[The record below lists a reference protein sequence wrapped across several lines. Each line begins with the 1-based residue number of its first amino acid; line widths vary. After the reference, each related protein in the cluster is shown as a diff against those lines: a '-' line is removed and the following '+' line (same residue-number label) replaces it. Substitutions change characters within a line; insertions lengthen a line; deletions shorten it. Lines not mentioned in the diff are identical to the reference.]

1 MASSL
6 FLYWIESAIC
16 LLFAWG
22 LYLAFRRRLSLFFR
36 KWYLLPAP
44 AFALAIPLLDFQWP
58 HSETSLSQLPAKW
71 ARWVEW
77 FPGGAIQISGMEL
90 LSLGYFLVTA
100 VLLFRLSDRLAAAGR
115 KPTETLE
122 LMFVEGGIALFW
134 FQPILL
140 LFRNELR
147 RVESGIHNADAL
159 PARAISTNAPYLI
172 FASVGSCLLLSW
184 LFSANQVCRAPMWN
198 DLESRTN
205 EWKSQ
210 LETPLFQLGT
220 PRQEQAWWSWGGYK
234 TILTPLAPDTL
245 TRFPMRMLSPFEFFS
260 IYNQTWTWKRDGWLF
275 EPISVEALALFPY
288 QSKPTELGS
297 LTEIQAFFNEQRY
310 ATEMT
315 IFLKIED
322 KQNRPWLAVVGV
334 SEKERVYG
342 YWDVLQTWGLEM
354 PIFEWKKS
362 ATGRNLAVL
371 TPHSPYALVWGGIR
385 LPLDFRA
392 NPNVYGA
399 YAIYDLEEFKKLAEG
414 PVQFYMGDSLL
425 LAESVR
431 VTLMDDYSRPNYYIS
446 GMRQV
451 ELDSGS
457 AHVSIA
463 PEDYRPASTWT
474 IVATLPGN
482 IEVNAVN
489 LEIRDSDTAYDP
501 PLRAQGLPRID
512 TMYSFQLVTRD
523 EPPSLLRI
531 DTSLARNRKIL
542 DMYRGND
549 AYRIVHIPG
558 FQTYDRLVQ
567 TPESTMALLRE
578 EELPL
583 DSVFLGD
590 LLPELPYHLLDTLY
604 LEWGSLFA
612 APDSKVYSLEEFRS
626 QQGEPI
632 RINGG
637 GQSLKIHSFAMYLY
651 QENRPLRAGWFSPQ
665 NVPFSPGDSLS
676 NWVRPRTSLFIDQL
690 VVADGEGD
698 LFSAPL
704 VFAFHIGK
712 SEADIRWK
720 VTVEQVEAGEE
731 SEPERVE
738 EDQSLAYRNYPLTD
752 LIAEL
757 SRQPKSRMDFR
768 GLGPEPIVNVR
779 LSANGPLP
787 ERARE
792 FMLNELQKQFRF
804 DFSHERLPRPNWR
817 LHLKDPDLLNLAN
830 FKGKAAPEEK
840 IRVFKWEGTHVLT
853 GVTLDELALH
863 LEHRFDEIVEW
874 FPNAFMADRFSFSM
888 DCSSL
893 NSVQFQMESEYGIV
907 FQRMD
912 MLWEGVVVRFRK

>member
-22 LYLAFRRRLSLFFR
+22 LYLAFRRRLSPFYR
-36 KWYLLPAP
+36 KWFLLPAP
-44 AFALAIPLLDFQWP
+44 AFALVIPLLDFQLAQTD
-58 HSETSLSQLPAKW
+58 SSLSLLSTKW
-71 ARWVEW
+71 VQWMASL
-77 FPGGAIQISGMEL
+77 PGGSIQISGMDL

-100 VLLFRLSDRLAAAGR
+100 ILLFRLSDRLAARGR
-115 KPTETLE
+115 SLMEGLE
-122 LMFVEGGIALFW
+122 LMVVEGGIALFW

-147 RVESGIHNADAL
+147 KVEAIPAQSGAK
-159 PARAISTNAPYLI
+159 NAPFLVI
-172 FASVGSCLLLSW
+172 ASIGSCLFLTW
-184 LFSANQVCRAPMWN
+184 LFSANQICRAPAWN

-205 EWKSQ
+205 EWKTQ
-210 LETPLFQLGT
+210 LETPLFQIGT
-220 PRQEQAWWSWGGYK
+220 PRKEQAWWAWGGYK

-245 TRFPMRMLSPFEFFS
+245 TRFPVRILSPFEFFS
-260 IYNQTWTWKRDGWLF
+260 IYNQTWTWKKDGWLF
-275 EPISVEALALFPY
+275 DPISVEALALFPY
-288 QSKPTELGS
+288 QSKPTELKS
-297 LTEIQAFFNEQRY
+297 LTEIQTFLSGQRY

-315 IFLKIED
+315 LFLKVED
-322 KQNRPWLAVVGV
+322 SQNRNWLTVVGV

-342 YWDVLQTWGLEM
+342 YLDVLQAWGLEM
-354 PIFEWKKS
+354 PLFEWKKS
-362 ATGRNLAVL
+362 PTGRHLAVL
-371 TPHSPYALVWGGIR
+371 TPHSPYSLVWGGIR

-399 YAIYDLEEFKKLAEG
+399 YAIYDLEEFKQLAQG
-414 PVQFYMGDSLL
+414 PVQFFMGDSLL
-425 LAESVR
+425 LPESVR
-431 VTLMDDYSRPNYYIS
+431 VNLLDDYSRPNYYIS

-451 ELDSGS
+451 ELDSGR
-457 AHVSIA
+457 AFINIG
-463 PEDYRPASTWT
+463 PEDLRPASTWT

-501 PLRAQGLPRID
+501 PLRAQTLPGID
-512 TMYSFQLVTRD
+512 SMYSFQLVARD

-531 DTSLARNRKIL
+531 DTTLSRNRKIL
-542 DMYRGND
+542 DMYRGNE

-558 FQTYDRLVQ
+558 FLTYDRLVQ
-567 TPESTMALLRE
+567 TPEHVMALLRE

-590 LLPELPYHLLDTLY
+590 RLPELPYQLLDTLF

-626 QQGEPI
+626 QQGEPL
-632 RINGG
+632 RINTS
-637 GQSLKIHSFAMYLY
+637 GQTLNIHSLVMYLY
-651 QENRPLRAGWFSPQ
+651 QENRPLRAEWFSPQ
-665 NVPFSPGDSLS
+665 NIASWPGDSLS
-676 NWVRPRTSLFIDQL
+676 EWVRPRTSLFIDQL
-690 VVADGEGD
+690 VVADEEGN
-698 LFSAPL
+698 LFSAPQA
-704 VFAFHIGK
+704 FAFHIGK

-720 VTVEQVEAGEE
+720 VAVEQVEAGEE

-738 EDQSLAYRNYPLTD
+738 EDQFLAYRNYPLTD

-757 SRQPKSRMDFR
+757 SRQPESRMDFR
-768 GLGPEPIVNVR
+768 GLGPEPTVNLS

-804 DFSHERLPRPNWR
+804 DFSYERLPRPNWR
-817 LHLKDPDLLNLAN
+817 LHLSDPDLLNRAN
-830 FKGKAAPEEK
+830 FGGKAAPEEK

-874 FPNAFMADRFSFSM
+874 FPNAFLADRFSFSL

-893 NSVQFQMESEYGIV
+893 NSVQFQLESEYGIV

-912 MLWEGVVVRFRK
+912 MLWQGVVVRFRR